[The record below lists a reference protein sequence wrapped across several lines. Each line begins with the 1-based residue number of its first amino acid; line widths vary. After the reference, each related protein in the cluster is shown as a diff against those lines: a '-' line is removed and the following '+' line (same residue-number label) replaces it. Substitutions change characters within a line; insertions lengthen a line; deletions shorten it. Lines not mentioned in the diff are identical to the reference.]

1 MATHKYYNSELPVFA
16 LFSKEELIEQHSLS
30 AEDEETLNNL
40 ISDLGYINVELSEFP
55 EDPYKYIH
63 SGVVLVDGVYKTKIL
78 RVHEDYINKH
88 LEYAANMAKTKRN
101 SLLAESDWTQ
111 VADVPL
117 VAEIKQQ
124 WASYRQQ
131 LRDITSQEKFPWQIV
146 WPEKPQ

>member
-1 MATHKYYNSELPVFA
+1 MTTYKYHNPEINDSN
-16 LFSKEELIEQHSLS
+16 LFSVEKLIEQHSLS
-30 AEDEETLNNL
+30 EDSPETLDSQL
-40 ISDLGYINVELSEFP
+40 SDLGYVKVELSEFP
-55 EDPYKYIH
+55 DDGYPYIH
-63 SGVVLVDGVYKTKIL
+63 SKVELVDGVYKTKVT
-78 RVHEDYINKH
+78 RVREEYIKNQ

-117 VAEIKQQ
+117 TTETKQQ